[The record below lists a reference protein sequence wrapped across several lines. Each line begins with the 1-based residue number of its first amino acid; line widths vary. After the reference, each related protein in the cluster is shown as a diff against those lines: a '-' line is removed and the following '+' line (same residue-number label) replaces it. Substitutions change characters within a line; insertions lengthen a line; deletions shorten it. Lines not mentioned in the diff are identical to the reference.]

1 MKIGVISDTHGYI
14 DGCLEKLKQ
23 IDNLNIV
30 IHLGDY
36 VRDALKIENE
46 LGKKVIYVKGNCD
59 FSENNVEEDKL
70 IEIEGKKIF
79 ITHGHLYSVKSD
91 INRIFYRG
99 KELDADMI
107 LFGHSHASMI
117 IESENI
123 LILNPGSPTIP
134 RGGSKKSIGI
144 IEIVN
149 GKIKSEIININ

>member
-23 IDNLNIV
+23 IDNLNII

-36 VRDALKIENE
+36 VKDAIKIENE

-79 ITHGHLYSVKSD
+79 ITHGHLYNVKSD
-91 INRIFYRG
+91 MNRVFYRG

-107 LFGHSHASMI
+107 LFGHSHASMK

-149 GKIKSEIININ
+149 GEIKSEIINID